1 MGVVLRPRPM
11 KRPPKPSPATKQHP
25 ANSADCNADCNG
37 PGSPGAAAFT
47 PELAGCRA
55 CYNAREYLEVWKCQ
69 SMNTFARIARR
80 TSRKSCWTSSRR
92 FPARSARASETP
104 YSSPFSAPAMAPQT
118 AHLQSLP
125 GGFRAEA
132 AAAAVVAPVIKSFSH
147 SVFGCHLTCHR
158 ALSRSIYSSSLD
170 SWGRSCWSVIP
181 LFSCLLPARPFF
193 SSSPVQRWPTSSAGV
208 LDTAAPP
215 VSFPSWAS

>member
-1 MGVVLRPRPM
+1 MPIYEYICEDCQTHFEKIVLN
-11 KRPPKPSPATKQHP
+11 KQ
-25 ANSADCNADCNG
+25 
-37 PGSPGAAAFT
+37 
-47 PELAGCRA
+47 
-55 CYNAREYLEVWKCQ
+55 
-69 SMNTFARIARR
+69 
-80 TSRKSCWTSSRR
+80 RR

-170 SWGRSCWSVIP
+170 SWGRSC
-181 LFSCLLPARPFF
+181 
-193 SSSPVQRWPTSSAGV
+193 
-208 LDTAAPP
+208 
-215 VSFPSWAS
+215 